1 VTGRAVGAATAQ
13 ADPVEMLRLE
23 LSEEQQAIR
32 DYASQIAAIMDDD
45 ETVELLTQNME
56 DEMQHARW
64 LKAQIRRLAG
74 RA

>member
-1 VTGRAVGAATAQ
+1 
-13 ADPVEMLRLE
+13 MLRLE

-64 LKAQIRRLAG
+64 LKAQIRRLSQA
-74 RA
+74 A